1 MGQKDKLETT
11 HSHYVFN
18 LVAFVWLIG
27 ITIFMACAFFLT
39 DWHTAGPNPQ
49 QTLLVMIVTTGIM
62 AICSF
67 VMFTQTFKKTVT
79 RIYKKSETLEIKSF
93 SFLKRHP
100 EPYTMKWKEIK
111 DVVIV
116 PRPSG
121 GPYGVWLVKHDR
133 SLIHLKTYMRHGQAV
148 SLRNEVAAFVGLS
161 DSC

>member
-1 MGQKDKLETT
+1 MSQKDKLEII
-11 HSHYVFN
+11 HSHYAFN
-18 LVAFVWLIG
+18 LIGLILLIG
-27 ITIFMACAFFLT
+27 LTIFMAGAFFLT

-49 QTLLVMIVTTGIM
+49 QTLLAMIAITSIT

-67 VMFTQTFKKTVT
+67 VMFTETFKKTVT
-79 RIYKKSETLEIKSF
+79 SIYRESGTFEIEKF
-93 SFLKRHP
+93 SFLRRHP
-100 EPYTMKWKEIK
+100 EAETLKWEEIK

-133 SLIHLKTYMRHGQAV
+133 SLIHLKTYMRHERAV